1 MSSRFIILFAEL
13 FVNTHTKYGFLLHT
27 NQYKTLIVK
36 MGIFDCG
43 LKYDDHILRELKLHE
58 CSCFITM

>member
-1 MSSRFIILFAEL
+1 MLIMSSRFIILFAEL

-36 MGIFDCG
+36 TGIFDCG

-58 CSCFITM
+58 CSL

>member
-1 MSSRFIILFAEL
+1 MSSRSIILFAEL
-13 FVNTHTKYGFLLHT
+13 FVNTHTKYGFLLYT

-43 LKYDDHILRELKLHE
+43 LKYDGHILHELKLYE
-58 CSCFITM
+58 CSL